1 MPLPSVNFFSS
12 FSSRHV
18 FPPTLPHLPL
28 HFLPNVPPL
37 LPLMYLSLPL
47 LSKKYG
53 KSGVYWNASCKA
65 WCTMFSPQLGIIPY
79 RLMSGRWDSLA
90 PSTLVFRGKKVPPS
104 FFFLAVDIYPLF
116 IKCWKDKLKIPPC
129 WPIMC
134 NKPNAFHDTGA
145 LGNLGEKEG
154 NFRQGEISV
163 ESNEFSL
170 KFVVSSLF
178 LSFVVLLLLIHF
190 FWGFSKFFLNLITST
205 F

>member
-1 MPLPSVNFFSS
+1 M
-12 FSSRHV
+12 
-18 FPPTLPHLPL
+18 
-28 HFLPNVPPL
+28 
-37 LPLMYLSLPL
+37 
-47 LSKKYG
+47 
-53 KSGVYWNASCKA
+53 
-65 WCTMFSPQLGIIPY
+65 
-79 RLMSGRWDSLA
+79 
-90 PSTLVFRGKKVPPS
+90 
-104 FFFLAVDIYPLF
+104 
-116 IKCWKDKLKIPPC
+116 KIPPC